1 MSPAPSTP
9 TDIRSLA
16 VSAEDVVAAVE
27 TNRTSDREAVLRVTP
42 PFSGRMRARLHV
54 QVGDGDVDEEVIR
67 IDPETLLTPDAPAYP
82 RPAETEDDIRTDP
95 DVEYSVERHRT
106 RHEAAVEQWRSTL
119 PKSIRDEMTLD
130 TDDGPHDV
138 DVYVLG

>member
-106 RHEAAVEQWRSTL
+106 RHEAAVEQWRNSL

>member
-54 QVGDGDVDEEVIR
+54 QVGDGDVDEGVLR

-106 RHEAAVEQWRSTL
+106 RHEAAVEQWRNSL

>member
-119 PKSIRDEMTLD
+119 PQSIRDEMTLD